1 MTEIAGEI
9 FMNIDLNQFARMLI
23 HSGIRIKIH
32 LSSFYEGG
40 AYIRIEE
47 GATEFFLENIG
58 SEYHATGFASSFAL
72 MYQAASKVSQALIN
86 LDIYHAFELH
96 DKSGKIIHY
105 LHHNCP
111 QE

>member
-1 MTEIAGEI
+1 MTEIVGEI
-9 FMNIDLNQFARMLI
+9 FTSIDLNQFARMLI
-23 HSGIRIKIH
+23 HCGIRIKIY
-32 LSSFYEGG
+32 LSSLYEGG

-58 SEYHATGFASSFAL
+58 SEYHARGYASFDL
-72 MYQAASKVSQALIN
+72 MYQAASKVSQVLIK
-86 LDIYHAFELH
+86 LDIYHAFELY
-96 DKSGKIIHY
+96 DESGKIIHY